1 MLFSNQN
8 CPENHQEPDKSQPP
22 AQFPGTGTA
31 RLVLQPW
38 RNLRVSGAVHNNAV
52 AELHFTVT
60 PKNAQEKVRIA
71 IGYRMVTK

>member
-1 MLFSNQN
+1 M
-8 CPENHQEPDKSQPP
+8 
-22 AQFPGTGTA
+22 AQSPRQRRRA
-31 RLVLQPW
+31 QQR
-38 RNLRVSGAVHNNAV
+38 V